1 MPNPRTWTLPA
12 DLEAAVSATLREW
25 SEEGKV
31 ERLWARDATLWT
43 GADEASWLG
52 WLGIADAQAGRVGEL
67 RRIAEDVTAG
77 GLHARPAARDGRLEP
92 LPRGPAHDLRRAPRL
107 AGALRPGLDGPGPG
121 PGGRGAGRSR
131 ADAVRRV
138 LQVGHDPRAEHLQ
151 AVLLRAG
158 EAGHRPR
165 PGGRSVHRDH
175 GSRLEARAGRP
186 GGRLPSRV
194 LRAAVD
200 RRALLGPVRLRHGSG
215 GPHGPRRRAAARRGP
230 GDGARL
236 RGPAARRGES
246 RRRAGRRPGR
256 ARAAGGAT
264 RSRWSRPRGST
275 ISAPGS
281 NSSWPS
287 RPGRGARA

>member
-25 SEEGKV
+25 SEAGQGGAALGARRHPLDGRRRGELARV
-31 ERLWARDATLWT
+31 ARDRRR
-43 GADEASWLG
+43 
-52 WLGIADAQAGRVGEL
+52 AGRAGGRAPAH
-67 RRIAEDVTAG
+67 RRGRPAG

-92 LPRGPAHDLRRAPRL
+92 LPRGPPHDLRGAPRL
-107 AGALRPGLDGPGPG
+107 ARALRAGLDGPGPG

-151 AVLLRAG
+151 AALLRAG
-158 EAGHRPR
+158 DSRPSAPAGRAIGSSRSRIPARSSSRPPGRTASVTCASGCRRSAGATRRCPTSAWFPRPSWASTSCGCSARPRRWRAPAR
-165 PGGRSVHRDH
+165 PGG
-175 GSRLEARAGRP
+175 A
-186 GGRLPSRV
+186 
-194 LRAAVD
+194 
-200 RRALLGPVRLRHGSG
+200 
-215 GPHGPRRRAAARRGP
+215 PRRI
-230 GDGARL
+230 
-236 RGPAARRGES
+236 PAPRSAPSWACSG
-246 RRRAGRRPGR
+246 
-256 ARAAGGAT
+256 AGGAT

-287 RPGRGARA
+287 RPGSGARA